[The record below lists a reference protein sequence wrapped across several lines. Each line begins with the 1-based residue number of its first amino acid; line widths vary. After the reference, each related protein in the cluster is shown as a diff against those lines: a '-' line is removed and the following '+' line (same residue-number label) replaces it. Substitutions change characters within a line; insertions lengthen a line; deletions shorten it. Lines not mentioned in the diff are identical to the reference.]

1 MTLAPDQLPNDV
13 AALQAIIAEQTKE
26 LAEQTAALEDAKNQ
40 LKARDI
46 VIEQLQLNLDKLKR
60 SQFGQS
66 SEKIQR
72 RIDQLELALEDLQTD
87 RAAEKAEADNDADDQ
102 PEDGNKKDKKKRG
115 RKKLPADLPRERSVL
130 DPGDVCP
137 DCGGGLRLLG
147 EDINELLDFVS
158 AKLKVLQIARL
169 KKSCRRCEKIVQEP
183 APSTPIQRGMA
194 GAGLLSHILVSKY
207 DDHLP
212 LYRQGEIFARQG
224 IDIPRSTLIGWT
236 GSAIA
241 ELRPIA
247 ELIRRSTLTATH
259 LHCDDTTL
267 PVLAP
272 KTGKT
277 RTGRLWV
284 VVRDGRP
291 YQGSD
296 PPAVVYFYS
305 PDRKGVHP
313 RMFMKGFNGVLQAD
327 GFSGFNA
334 MYKPD
339 PEAQKVLVKE
349 AGCWAHWRRKFYDFH
364 QSTDSPIAKEA
375 LDRIGK
381 LYDVERKIN
390 GKTKEQRQTIR
401 DTKSRPLAESLKTW
415 LEARLEELPEKFDLT
430 KAIRYGLSRWDAFTL
445 FLEDPAVAID
455 NNAAERA
462 MRPLVLGRRNWTFAG
477 SDRGA
482 ENAATIM
489 TIIETAKLNQL
500 NPQAYI
506 ADLLNRLPDHK
517 INRLDDL
524 APWNWQPSSAEE
536 SKAA

>member
-13 AALQAIIAEQTKE
+13 AALQAIIAKQA
-26 LAEQTAALEDAKNQ
+26 AELEDAKNQ
-40 LKARDI
+40 LKARDV
-46 VIEQLQLNLDKLKR
+46 VIEQMQLNLDKLKR

-66 SEKIQR
+66 SEKVQR
-72 RIDQLELALEDLQTD
+72 QIDQLELALEDLRTD
-87 RAAEKAEADNDADDQ
+87 RAAEQTEADSDADDQ
-102 PEDGNKKDKKKRG
+102 AEDGNKKGKKKRG
-115 RKKLPADLPRERSVL
+115 RKKLPAHLPRERSVL
-130 DPGDVCP
+130 DPGDSCP
-137 DCGGGLRLLG
+137 DCGGELRLLG

-158 AKLKVLQIARL
+158 AQLKVLQIARL

-194 GAGLLSHILVSKY
+194 GANLLSHILVSKF

-212 LYRQGEIFARQG
+212 LHRQGEMFARLG
-224 IDIPRSTLIGWT
+224 IDIPRSTLISWT

-241 ELRPIA
+241 ELRPIT
-247 ELIRRSTLTATH
+247 ELIHRSTLTVTH
-259 LHCDDTTL
+259 LHCDDTKI

-277 RTGRLWV
+277 RNGHIWV

-305 PDRKGVHP
+305 TDRKGDHP
-313 RMFMKGFNGVLQAD
+313 RAFLEGFNGVLQAD
-327 GFSGFNA
+327 GFTGFNA
-334 MYKPD
+334 MYEPD
-339 PEAQKVLVKE
+339 PLTQEVQVKE
-349 AGCWAHWRRKFYDFH
+349 AGCWAHWRRKFFDFDK
-364 QSTDSPIAKEA
+364 STASPIAKEA

-381 LYDVERKIN
+381 LYEVERTIT
-390 GKTKEQRQTIR
+390 GKTKDQRQAMR

-415 LEARLEELPEKFDLT
+415 LEARLKELPEKFELT
-430 KAIRYGLSRWDAFTL
+430 SAINYGLSRWDAFSL
-445 FLEDPAVAID
+445 FLDEPAVAID

-462 MRPLVLGRRNWTFAG
+462 IRPLVIGRRNWTFAG

-489 TIIETAKLNQL
+489 TIIETAKLCDL

-517 INRLDDL
+517 INRLEDL
-524 APWNWQPSSAEE
+524 APWNWKPAP
-536 SKAA
+536 

>member
-13 AALQAIIAEQTKE
+13 AALQAIIAKQAAE
-26 LAEQTAALEDAKNQ
+26 LEEAKNQ
-40 LKARDI
+40 LKARDV

-60 SQFGQS
+60 SQFGRS
-66 SEKIQR
+66 SEKVQR
-72 RIDQLELALEDLQTD
+72 QIDQLELTLEDLQTD
-87 RAAEKAEADNDADDQ
+87 RAAEQAEETDGADDQ
-102 PEDGNKKDKKKRG
+102 AKGDDKQDKKKRG
-115 RKKLPADLPRERSVL
+115 RKKLPAHLPRERSVL

-137 DCGGGLRLLG
+137 DCGGALRLLG
-147 EDINELLDFVS
+147 EGINELLDYVS

-194 GAGLLSHILVSKY
+194 GAGLLSHILVSKF
-207 DDHLP
+207 DDHVP
-212 LYRQGEIFARQG
+212 LYRQGEIFARLG
-224 IDIPRSTLIGWT
+224 IDLPRSTLIGWT

-247 ELIRRSTLTATH
+247 ELISRSIRTATH
-259 LHCDDTTL
+259 LHCDDTII

-272 KTGKT
+272 TTGQVKK
-277 RTGRLWV
+277 GRMWV

-296 PPAVVYFYS
+296 PPVVAYFYS
-305 PDRKGVHP
+305 PDRKGEHP
-313 RMFMKGFNGVLQAD
+313 RAFMKDFEGVLQAD
-327 GFSGFNA
+327 GFTGFNA

-339 PEAQKVLVKE
+339 PLTQEVQVKE

-364 QSTDSPIAKEA
+364 ESTNSPIAREA

-381 LYDVERKIN
+381 LYDVERTIK
-390 GKTKEQRQTIR
+390 GKTKDQRRALRNTR
-401 DTKSRPLAESLKTW
+401 SRPLTESLKTW
-415 LEARLEELPEKFDLT
+415 LEARLKELPEKFELT
-430 KAIRYGLSRWDAFTL
+430 SAINYGLSKWDAFTL
-445 FLEDPAVAID
+445 FLDDPAVAID
-455 NNAAERA
+455 NNIAERA
-462 MRPLVLGRRNWTFAG
+462 MRPLCVGRKNWMFAG

-489 TIIETAKLNQL
+489 TIIETAKANDL

-524 APWNWQPSSAEE
+524 APWNWKQGPVEE
-536 SKAA
+536 ANAA